1 MISVVNVSLTSIYD
15 EYLLNQPN
23 HRIQKERKKKE
34 KIKDKKEKIK
44 DKKEIRKK
52 KKKKK

>member
-23 HRIQKERKKKE
+23 HRIQKKRKKKE
-34 KIKDKKEKIK
+34 KIKDKKE
-44 DKKEIRKK
+44 ERKK
-52 KKKKK
+52 KKKKKKK